1 MSFDPTACYGSY
13 LHMTNAPS
21 AEPPKPSCG
30 TKRRLEEAPVVHAS
44 PAIPC
49 IASVFMQNDILPM
62 HPTPSLAA
70 VEHMEDTEV
79 EPARARPASKPE
91 WPGKHAGLFS
101 EEGGV
106 DGYMASLISDNGVS
120 LPKGKAVVERL

>member
-30 TKRRLEEAPVVHAS
+30 MKRQWQEAAEAHEAPVVHAS
-44 PAIPC
+44 PATPC
-49 IASVFMQNDILPM
+49 IASVFMQDILPT
-62 HPTPSLAA
+62 HVPPTHVPPSL
-70 VEHMEDTEV
+70 
-79 EPARARPASKPE
+79 ARPASKPE

-106 DGYMASLISDNGVS
+106 DGYMASLRYDNGVS
-120 LPKGKAVVERL
+120 LPKGKAVVERF